1 MSRVLSSFLIGIGW
15 DTTEL
20 EKGSKKIAES
30 MGAAKSTALMTGA
43 ALASAAVAI
52 GMAIGHNAVSIDRL
66 NLSLNK
72 MSSSRADVL
81 GLGTAFQL
89 LGGNAADAVSEIDRI
104 EQMMANFRVK
114 GETGALGQLAF
125 IPRAVTE
132 RILSAKTGMEFYTR
146 LQRESVGLSKDQAR
160 VLQEAL
166 GLSDASL
173 KLMQMGSDEF
183 DHRINQG
190 KELNYQTD
198 SLNENARKYNEQWE
212 TTKKLVGNV
221 ADSITD
227 KMLPGMN
234 QSLGVLNEFI
244 TKNKDIIDKIGN
256 FISKNNDV
264 FIVPKA
270 IAAAAGEGVDAVA
283 NSRIVKE
290 AVTNANKMTPVIKAK
305 EAYKA
310 GVDLWHAYPQG
321 ATPDM
326 RGTGYGPQ
334 SMSMASTRAAA
345 GESLANRIGDKVS
358 TAVPSTQ
365 PRFVN
370 EVNVHLDGRIIDQ
383 QVTEVNARRTKSTL
397 EDLRSTTAR

>member
-15 DTTEL
+15 DTSEL

-43 ALASAAVAI
+43 ALSAAAVAI
-52 GMAIGHNAVSIDRL
+52 GMAIHSNAVEIDKL

-89 LGGNAADAVSEIDRI
+89 LGGNATDAVSEIDRI

-125 IPRAVTE
+125 IPKAVTE

-173 KLMQMGSDEF
+173 KLMQMGSEEF
-183 DHRINQG
+183 DRRIKQG
-190 KELNYQTD
+190 KDLNYQTE

-234 QSLGVLNEFI
+234 ESLGVLNEFI
-244 TKNKDIIDKIGN
+244 TKNKDVIDKIGN
-256 FISKNNDV
+256 FISKNADV

-290 AVTNANKMTPVIKAK
+290 SIDKANKLTPVIKGK
-305 EAYKA
+305 ELYRES
-310 GVDLWHAYPQG
+310 VDLWHSQPMG
-321 ATPDM
+321 DM